1 MASVKTEEEIQ
12 SQVFEEM
19 CKDNVDFGLYLKG
32 NGKPLSYWEAEE

>member
-19 CKDNVDFGLYLKG
+19 CKDNVDFDIILRAMG
-32 NGKPLSYWEAEE
+32 NHSLIGK